1 MPDLIKPKQEQQELI
16 VLTKSEQKELVRYL
30 QQDTDKI
37 KLGVLISLYTG
48 IRLGELCAL
57 KWSDI
62 DIPNGTLKIDKTIQ
76 RIKNTD
82 KYASSKTKIV
92 IDKPKSQKSIRVVPI
107 PSFLHEKLWNQRN
120 RYWVNAYVLSGTYMY
135 VEPRIYQK
143 HFKRVLKEANIKEV
157 NYHALRHTFA
167 TRAIESGIDV
177 KTLSEILGHSNIKFT
192 LERYVHSSEEL
203 KKQSIEKL
211 AICY

>member
-1 MPDLIKPKQEQQELI
+1 MIYAPKKGYMSGYVPDLIKPKQEQQELI

-82 KYASSKTKIV
+82 K
-92 IDKPKSQKSIRVVPI
+92 
-107 PSFLHEKLWNQRN
+107 
-120 RYWVNAYVLSGTYMY
+120 
-135 VEPRIYQK
+135 
-143 HFKRVLKEANIKEV
+143 
-157 NYHALRHTFA
+157 
-167 TRAIESGIDV
+167 
-177 KTLSEILGHSNIKFT
+177 
-192 LERYVHSSEEL
+192 
-203 KKQSIEKL
+203 
-211 AICY
+211 IC